1 MVSMQQGFGRTA
13 GKLSTCISH
22 TLIGVGELWSSE
34 GSTEAE
40 GSLAMWFI
48 HVAGRLALA
57 ASQFF
62 AMWDK
67 QDCWNAPPLST
78 VMKLHRWA
86 IEIMHLLHGDSTV
99 SNPATSL
106 LMFHYKQTSGQIN
119 KAATAIRSCFSWP
132 HAAHGVQSVT
142 QENEMQMIFY

>member
-22 TLIGVGELWSSE
+22 TLIGVGELSSE
-34 GSTEAE
+34 DLTEAE

-62 AMWDK
+62 AM
-67 QDCWNAPPLST
+67 
-78 VMKLHRWA
+78 
-86 IEIMHLLHGDSTV
+86 
-99 SNPATSL
+99 
-106 LMFHYKQTSGQIN
+106 
-119 KAATAIRSCFSWP
+119 
-132 HAAHGVQSVT
+132 
-142 QENEMQMIFY
+142 